1 MMRSKARQVQ
11 TVKERKV
18 SIQEFYVSVTPVR
31 ADDYFVRI
39 ERVSPGVPLAEAQIS
54 LPIQKWLTQA
64 RQLMHDPLMG
74 VLLGHSTPV
83 DDRHLG
89 GEINLVALG
98 QDLYNTL
105 FQGRFR
111 ESWMIAQG
119 IAQNQ
124 RQKLRLR
131 LGLKGSELPRLPW
144 EVMHDG
150 TRPLATGTEV
160 LFSRYQPT
168 ATGLP
173 NPMLL
178 PSATNR
184 SEPLRILMAIAA
196 PSDRES
202 LQLLQE
208 AKYLQSE
215 LQDRSKIEL
224 SILNQPDRATLTQA
238 LEQGRYQVLHYSG
251 HSSLGA
257 SGGAICLV
265 NQATDLTEWVSG
277 EDLAGLLVN
286 NGIQMTVFNSCR
298 GAYTATADGLD
309 SAGERNLTAA
319 LVSRGIPGVLAMAER
334 IPDEV
339 ALHLTRLFYRNLNQG
354 YPIDLSV
361 NRARQGLVSAYGS
374 GELYWAL
381 PILYQHPE
389 FDGYLTQ
396 VGGVQE
402 TVSRGQAM
410 GNSVSTRSGMGFPYD
425 PIDLGDDSID
435 EAALE
440 GVLNEIEYPN
450 MMDDDDD
457 AFMSEVLRRLTPS
470 PQTPDGSA
478 TEKPA
483 PDLPTPG
490 LSTPS
495 LPTPGLSVQSLTA
508 HLSSSAAV
516 PVPNPIPE
524 SAVIVGSVDRDRRS
538 RFKLNKWLLSGVGVA
553 AIALMSLGWLALR
566 LRSDRAETS
575 PPIAS
580 LQVPQLPIL
589 QGEKL
594 KNADTSTVTRQAIEQ
609 LAGEN
614 YLAGLQAVEAL
625 LDRQALA
632 AAKEVIGS
640 VPNPDKS
647 PAILFLRG
655 RLAWQAAQQT
665 DAGQNL
671 GFSVDDARRDWE
683 NAAKK
688 ESRNLQYRAAL
699 GFAYYAEGKLPKA
712 QKTWEDALDRLSDE
726 TQAEGLNVKAGLA
739 LTFWKL
745 SQQQSGNDRVKLLQ
759 QAISLRTEIFQASP
773 TGFTAE
779 ELAKNWLWT
788 EQMIRD
794 WQEFR
799 KLT

>member
-1 MMRSKARQVQ
+1 M
-11 TVKERKV
+11 
-18 SIQEFYVSVTPVR
+18 SIQEFYISVTPVR

-83 DDRHLG
+83 DDRQLG

-178 PSATNR
+178 PSATSR

-208 AKYLQSE
+208 ARYLQGE

-224 SILNQPDRATLTQA
+224 TILNQPDRATLTQA

-309 SAGERNLTAA
+309 STGERNLTAA

-396 VGGVQE
+396 AGGVQE
-402 TVSRGQAM
+402 AVSRGQAM
-410 GNSVSTRSGMGFPYD
+410 GNSVSRSGMGLPYD

-470 PQTPDGSA
+470 QQNADVPA
-478 TEKPA
+478 IAKPA
-483 PDLPTPG
+483 ADLPTPG
-490 LSTPS
+490 LPVQGW
-495 LPTPGLSVQSLTA
+495 PTPGLSVQGLTA
-508 HLSSSAAV
+508 QLPSPETV
-516 PVPNPIPE
+516 PAPNPMPE
-524 SAVIVGSVDRDRRS
+524 SRVIIGSVDRDRRW
-538 RFKLNKWLLSGVGVA
+538 RFKWNKWLLSGLGVA
-553 AIALMSLGWLALR
+553 AIALGSLGWLALR
-566 LRSDRAETS
+566 LRSDRTETA
-575 PPIAS
+575 PPAS
-580 LQVPQLPIL
+580 SLVPHSPIL
-589 QGEKL
+589 EGEQL
-594 KNADTSTVTRQAIEQ
+594 RAADTSTVTKQAIEQ

-614 YLAGLQAVEAL
+614 YRVGLQAVEVL
-625 LDRQALA
+625 LDRQALE
-632 AAKEVIGS
+632 AAKEALASIS
-640 VPNPDKS
+640 NPDKS

-655 RLAWQAAQQT
+655 RLAWQSAQKT

-699 GFAYYAEGKLPKA
+699 GFAYYAEGKWSKA
-712 QKTWEDALDRLSDE
+712 QKTWKDAHARLSGE

-739 LTFWKL
+739 LTSWKL
-745 SQQQSGNDRVKLLQ
+745 AQQQSGNNKVKLLQ
-759 QAISLRTEIFQASP
+759 EAIKLQDEILSASP
-773 TGFTAE
+773 AGFTAE

-788 EQMIRD
+788 EQMLRD
-794 WQEFR
+794 WKKFLKVAEF
-799 KLT
+799 